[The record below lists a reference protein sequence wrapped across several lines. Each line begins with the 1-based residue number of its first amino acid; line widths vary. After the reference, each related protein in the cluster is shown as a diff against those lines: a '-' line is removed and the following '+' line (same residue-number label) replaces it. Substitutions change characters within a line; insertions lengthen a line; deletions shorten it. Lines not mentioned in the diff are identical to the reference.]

1 MELKVL
7 ITGSAGFIGFHF
19 TNRLLDS
26 GFNVVGLDNLN
37 VYYDISLKEII
48 YWVSIN

>member
-7 ITGSAGFIGFHF
+7 ITGSAGFISFHL

-26 GFNVVGLDNLN
+26 GFNVDRGIEKAIDWYKRNL
-37 VYYDISLKEII
+37 
-48 YWVSIN
+48 